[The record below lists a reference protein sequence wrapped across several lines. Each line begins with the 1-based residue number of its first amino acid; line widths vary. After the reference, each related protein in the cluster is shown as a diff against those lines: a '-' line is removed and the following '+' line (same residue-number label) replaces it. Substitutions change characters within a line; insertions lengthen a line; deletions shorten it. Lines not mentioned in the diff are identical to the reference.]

1 MKAHAP
7 SRSLFRFARQF
18 ASDLWPWYL
27 SGALFLIVT
36 NIITLEIPQFA
47 KEIVNALQNQGL
59 AKERLLPSDELS
71 RLALAIALLGFAQI
85 IVRSASRILIFW
97 PGRRLEASSKS
108 YLFGRALHLRQ
119 VFFDKFG
126 MGDLIS
132 RLSNDLGQLRVFFAF
147 AVLQVL
153 NLCFIA
159 VFTLYK
165 MFSVHTALTAAAL
178 VPILFMLVTARFI
191 MPQLQR
197 FTKLNQEAL
206 GALTNRVT
214 ESFTNIHIIQ
224 SNAAEASFQ
233 RLIQAEND
241 RVYDTD
247 TRVLVLR
254 TLFFPLITCL
264 TGLAQLIVLFYGG
277 QLVMQKELSV
287 GDILAFNVYLSYL
300 AFPLTSIGIV
310 LAIYQRSKSA
320 LERLDPIFEEA
331 PEAGRSLNSPRVSIA
346 PGILLTLR
354 QLSFRYPSQE
364 EGHEA
369 LKRLSFQVQAGEM
382 VGICGPIGSGKSTVF
397 QLLTRIY
404 DPPEGTIFLSGL
416 DILSLEP
423 EEIRRRLTFA
433 PQRVHLFSASIREN
447 LGLGLSPKPELQ
459 ELKRAAEAAQ
469 LLREIESFPQ
479 GWDTE
484 IGEKGLR
491 LSGGQ
496 KQRLALARVFLRKP
510 ELLLLDDVLSAVDNL
525 TEARLLQELRQRRV
539 SMLISSHRSSV
550 LKLCDRVLYLEDGE
564 LRDEGPFADLI
575 KRHPHLKEDIHD
587 DSE

>member
-1 MKAHAP
+1 MKTQP
-7 SRSLFRFARQF
+7 GSMLRFTRQF
-18 ASDLWPWYL
+18 VSELWPWYL

-47 KEIVNALQNQGL
+47 KEIVNALE
-59 AKERLLPSDELS
+59 KRTEVLPSASLAQ
-71 RLALAIALLGFAQI
+71 LALGIALLGFAQI

-108 YLFGRALHLRQ
+108 YLFGRALRLRQ

-132 RLSNDLGQLRVFFAF
+132 RLSNDLGQLRVFYAF

-159 VFTLYK
+159 IFTLYK
-165 MFSVHTALTAAAL
+165 MFSVHAALTASAL

-197 FTKLNQEAL
+197 FTKANQEAL

-224 SNAAEASFQ
+224 SNAAESSFQ
-233 RLIQAEND
+233 KLIEAENEK
-241 RVYDTD
+241 VYLTD

-254 TLFFPLITCL
+254 TLFFPLMTCL

-277 QLVMQKELSV
+277 QLVMRQELSV

-320 LERLDPIFEEA
+320 LERLDPLFEEPVEKEEA
-331 PEAGRSLNSPRVSIA
+331 PAPPPAAALREAP
-346 PGILLTLR
+346 LLR
-354 QLSFRYPSQE
+354 FQNLSYRYPSQGPTE
-364 EGHEA
+364 KALEG
-369 LKRLSFQVQAGEM
+369 LSFELKAGEM
-382 VGICGPIGSGKSTVF
+382 LGLCGPIGSGKSTILH
-397 QLLTRIY
+397 LLTRIY
-404 DPPEGTIFLSGL
+404 DPPSGSIFLGGV
-416 DILSLEP
+416 DILQLEP
-423 EEIRRRLTFA
+423 AVLRQRLA
-433 PQRVHLFSASIREN
+433 YAQQRVHLFSASIREN
-447 LGLGLSPKPELQ
+447 LGLGLTPKPDQATLE
-459 ELKRAAEAAQ
+459 RAAAAAQ
-469 LLREIESFPQ
+469 LLREIEAFPL
-479 GWDTE
+479 GWETE

-496 KQRLALARVFLRKP
+496 KQRLALARVFLRSP

-550 LKLCDRVLYLEDGE
+550 LKLCDRVLYLEDGV
-564 LRDEGPFADLI
+564 LRDEGSFNELI
-575 KRHPHLKEDIHD
+575 QRHPHLCEDIHD